1 MMIATDIAEMERV
14 LGGLLD
20 EHAVSEQFKVLRA
33 FRAVLFLSVE
43 DLCTVR
49 NVPRTMLL
57 NHLFS
62 RAGDA
67 LLSPYKVS
75 LLNSFLFLN
84 QRFHFCLLFLILGN
98 SGNSGSFRRFLS
110 FVIKISSCCQKELTI

>member
-49 NVPRTMLL
+49 NVPRPMLL

-75 LLNSFLFLN
+75 
-84 QRFHFCLLFLILGN
+84 FCL
-98 SGNSGSFRRFLS
+98 
-110 FVIKISSCCQKELTI
+110 

>member
-1 MMIATDIAEMERV
+1 MKIATDIAEMERV

-20 EHAVSEQFKVLRA
+20 EHSVSEQFKVLRA
-33 FRAVLFLSVE
+33 FRAVLFLTVE

-49 NVPRTMLL
+49 NVPRPMLL

-75 LLNSFLFLN
+75 NSNLKVSHLTHEYDSPVWSWIGKCQFSLL
-84 QRFHFCLLFLILGN
+84 IG
-98 SGNSGSFRRFLS
+98 
-110 FVIKISSCCQKELTI
+110 VE

>member
-1 MMIATDIAEMERV
+1 MQLATDIAEMERV

-20 EHAVSEQFKVLRA
+20 EHSVSEQFKVLRG
-33 FRAVLFLSVE
+33 FRAMLFLTVE

-49 NVPRTMLL
+49 NVPRSMLL

-67 LLSPYKVS
+67 LLSPYKV
-75 LLNSFLFLN
+75 
-84 QRFHFCLLFLILGN
+84 R
-98 SGNSGSFRRFLS
+98 
-110 FVIKISSCCQKELTI
+110 